1 MLSAKSAQQTT
12 PSKQLGVDLSRLDFA
27 SAVKSKA
34 LFDAVNANDDD
45 FDFDAKTANLM
56 PEPLLVPNSKR
67 FVLFPIQFHK
77 IWAAYKN
84 AEAKFWSA
92 EEIEFSDDVDDWAKV
107 PAKERACI
115 MHALAL
121 VSVNDLLAGEEPI
134 ISKVSDEIQAP
145 EARCFFGF
153 HMMQKNI
160 HTETLNVVLDGF
172 AKSAE
177 EKEFLFDALE
187 AMPTTSKRTAWVQKH
202 ITESPCSYSTRLFAL
217 AAYSTLMNASAQS
230 LILHICASAS
240 TPASVQAAKIAAKSS
255 VQHQFAGLQ
264 HTLVKIQADMTRM
277 TQFLRLV
284 ACEHLVN
291 PVNAG
296 EAMTMVR
303 EAIALER
310 EVAFEMFEMGGAG
323 AGKKGVTVCGVNVD
337 ADAVSRRVARLGN
350 SLLSMFAVK
359 GSVDVGIGSKKGD
372 SLEWIDAFLWDAVKR
387 DSGVV
392 EHVVVKNEEKQ
403 KAQEKRVV
411 KQEFSLDED
420 F

>member
-1 MLSAKSAQQTT
+1 MLTAKSAQQTT
-12 PSKQLGVDLSRLDFA
+12 PSKQLGADLSRLDFA
-27 SAVKSKA
+27 SAVKSKS

-45 FDFDAKTANLM
+45 FDFDSKTANLL

-92 EEIEFSDDVDDWAKV
+92 EEIEFSDDTGRKYLQKNVHV
-107 PAKERACI
+107 SCTR
-115 MHALAL
+115 LL
-121 VSVNDLLAGEEPI
+121 VSVNDLLSGEEPI

-172 AKSAE
+172 SKSSE

-187 AMPTTSKRTAWVQKH
+187 AMPSTSKRTAWVQKH

-217 AAYSTLMNASAQS
+217 ATYSTLMNSSAQS

-240 TPASVQAAKIAAKSS
+240 TPTSVKAAKTAVKSS
-255 VQHQFAGLQ
+255 AQHQFAGLQ

-284 ACEHLVN
+284 TCEHLVN
-291 PVNAG
+291 PVNAL
-296 EAMTMVR
+296 EAVSMVR

-310 EVAFEMFEMGGAG
+310 EVANEMFEMGGAG
-323 AGKKGVTVCGVNVD
+323 GGTKGVTVCGVFVD
-337 ADAVSRRVARLGN
+337 AEAVSRRVTRLGN

-359 GSVDVGIGSKKGD
+359 GSVDFGVGSKKGD

-387 DSGVV
+387 DS
-392 EHVVVKNEEKQ
+392 
-403 KAQEKRVV
+403 AWLSMWWLRTKRS
-411 KQEFSLDED
+411 KKLKRKEL
-420 F
+420 